1 MPGVTGRARREAVP
15 HAGAAVAL
23 ADQLRAQREQ
33 RGLTRDQLAD
43 ASGVAAATIAKL
55 EQLQTVDPGFF
66 TIVALAR
73 VLGVDLQHLADHV
86 DLTAGDPLTSSR
98 RATAVSIG
106 YEGYEQAT
114 LVEDLRQRGVQVVA
128 DVRLNAIS
136 RRPGFSKTSL
146 RTALTAA
153 GIDYRHFRALGNP
166 QDNRAPFHRGD
177 LEHGRAVFARLLD
190 DPAPAAELA
199 ELAALARARKTA
211 VLCVERDE
219 RHCHRQVILDLLL
232 TAAG

>member
-1 MPGVTGRARREAVP
+1 MTGRARREAVS
-15 HAGAAVAL
+15 HAGAAAVL
-23 ADQLRAQREQ
+23 AEHLRASREQ

-43 ASGVAAATIAKL
+43 TAGVAAVTIAKL
-55 EQLQTVDPGFF
+55 EQRQTVDPGFF
-66 TIVALAR
+66 TIAALAR
-73 VLGVDLQHLADHV
+73 ALGIDLQHLADHIG
-86 DLTAGDPLTSSR
+86 TAAGDRSTGDPHV
-98 RATAVSIG
+98 TAVSIG
-106 YEGYEQAT
+106 YEGQEQAA
-114 LVEDLRQRGVQVVA
+114 LVEDLHQRGVQVVA

-146 RTALTAA
+146 RTALTGA
-153 GIDYRHFRALGNP
+153 GIEYRHFRALGNP

-199 ELAALARARKTA
+199 ELAELARTRKTA

-219 RHCHRQVILDLLL
+219 SHCHRQVILDRLL
-232 TAAG
+232 TFTA